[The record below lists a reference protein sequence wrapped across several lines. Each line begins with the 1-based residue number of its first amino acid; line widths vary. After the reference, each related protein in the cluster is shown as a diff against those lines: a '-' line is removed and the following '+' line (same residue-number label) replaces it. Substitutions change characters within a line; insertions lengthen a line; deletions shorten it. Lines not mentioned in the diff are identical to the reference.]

1 MAVTRIKNN
10 QITDTTIQANAKVV
24 PYTVTAGLLANN
36 LVYGSDLTVT
46 GNLTVQGTSTTID
59 TTITTIEDPVILLAS
74 TQTGSPSVDI
84 GYIGRRGTSPN
95 IAMVWK
101 ESASEFVTAFTSTG
115 ETSTTITVTGYAN
128 LHTGNA
134 NIGGNIVINGTTS
147 LVGNLASAN
156 VTGNINGGNLLTAGI
171 VSATANITGGNVLT
185 GGLISATSTITS
197 SATITGGNLATGGTI
212 SGTGNITGG
221 NVLTG
226 GIMSSTGNATHGNIL
241 TGGIISGTGNITG
254 GNVLTGGLVSATG
267 NVTSAANVSGGNVVT
282 GGLISATATIT
293 GGNLATGGT
302 ISATANITGGNV
314 LTGGLISATG
324 NVSGGNLITTG
335 AGGSISGSGN
345 ITGGN
350 ILTGGVVSAAGN
362 ITSGAGSFF
371 IGNGSQL
378 TGVTATS
385 AGFPVSAGTSNIN
398 AISSGNIFV
407 GVGGTPNVTVF
418 TTTGVSV
425 AGTVAANGTITG
437 GNLATGGTASATG
450 NITGGNLLTGGVASA
465 GGNVTGANIVTGG
478 QVTATGSVI
487 GGSLWSNGTISAVGN
502 AIAGNVTTAG
512 QVSATANITGGNLLT
527 GGLVSATANITGGN
541 LLTGGLI
548 SATSTITSGA
558 NVIGGNL
565 TTAGQVSATANV
577 TGGNV
582 LTGGLISA
590 TATIT
595 GGNLA
600 TGGTISGTGNIT
612 GGNVSTA
619 GQVSATANV
628 TGGNVLTGGL
638 ISATATITGGNLA
651 TGGTA
656 SATGNITGGNVLTG
670 GLMSATGNIT
680 GANLNSAQLY
690 SSGALT
696 ITNASGNIN
705 LTPAGNLVLNNK
717 YINGVSQPVQDNDAA
732 SKIYVDNL
740 VSTQI
745 SYHQA
750 VSAATTTTL
759 ATTTGGTITYT
770 QPNGAAN
777 GVGALLTTTGSFN
790 LIDTANVQTVGIRI
804 LVKNEANAVY
814 NGIYTWANATNIV
827 RSTDADEYGANS
839 ITQLSLNDY
848 FFVTSGNVNAGSAWI
863 VDAPSGTI
871 TFGTSN
877 ITFAQFSQSQV
888 YTAGNGVSINGTVI
902 SAKVDNNTTAFD
914 GAGNII
920 VKAGANLTTPN
931 IGAATG
937 TSVSVTGTVSGSSV
951 VGGVMTGSSVSVTGT
966 VTGAS
971 VVGGV
976 ITGTSVSVSGNVT
989 GGNVNTGGQVS
1000 ATANVTGGN
1009 VLTGGLISAT
1019 STITS
1024 SANVTGG
1031 NILTAGIMSSTG
1043 NATHGNILTGGLIS
1057 ATATITGGNLATG
1070 GTASATGNITGGNI
1084 LTAGLISAT
1093 GNISTANSVIATGVS
1108 GTGVSAG
1115 IFGNVSNAQIHANAI
1130 LQVAGNT
1137 PNSYVQIAFQNL
1149 SNTANASTDLALYNA
1164 SGTDTAYFI
1173 DMGITSPTFNGTNYG
1188 ANVYGANDGYLYVVG
1203 NSQTGPSGSG
1213 ANIGNLVLG
1222 ATTGKIIQFIGNQS
1236 TDNII
1241 TTTSSTGFTVT
1252 GVMSASGNVTGGN
1265 ILTGGIVSTVGNITA
1280 GTAAAGYVFGNAYY
1294 MTGLSAAVSVSKIV
1308 NGTSYANIASSNGN
1322 LVVAIG
1328 ASSNT
1333 VATFYD
1339 QGVNFTGPTSAS
1351 GNVTGGNL
1359 LTGGLMSAT
1368 GNITGG
1374 NLISS
1379 GNVFATSAAN
1389 VQFNDNTWFYS
1400 GYTTMNTGGIFHD
1413 TGANPDTIQVSTNSR
1428 SNGIAMW
1435 TNGVAN
1441 SYIVSTGG
1449 FEFFTGGTLR
1459 ANTNPT
1465 GGTSTAQ
1472 ITSSGLT
1479 VSGII
1484 SATANVTGGNVLT
1497 GGLISATSTITSSAN
1512 VIGGNLTTTGQV
1524 SATANITGGNVLTGG
1539 LISATATITGG
1550 NLATGGTASAT
1561 GNVTAG
1567 NLITAGN
1574 LVVNGGNID
1583 SSASAI
1589 TINGASA
1596 DVNFAVNGDTT
1607 TVFFVDAGTETASF
1621 GNSTQVTNSIVSFN
1635 STNSIKMPV
1644 GNTAQRPTG
1653 VTGQLRFNTTTNG
1666 LEVFDNSAW
1675 TAVGTPTFTVISDQQ
1690 FSGDGSTVAF
1700 TLSTASTTAGSVVSI
1715 NGVVQIP
1722 TTAYS
1727 ISSTTLTFTE
1737 APATGDQ
1744 IDVRTFTTTTSVT
1757 SISNSAGNAVISTS
1771 ETAAQINVTGNLV
1784 PTANVT
1790 YNLGSSSLRWKDA
1803 YFSGTSI
1810 TLGNVV
1816 IKNVAGGNTVGFYGP
1831 DGTTPA
1837 NIAASSV
1844 DTTQI
1849 TSGTSNMS
1857 VVSSNGNIRANI
1869 AGTTVMT
1876 ISPGLVDIVGNLT
1889 VSGNATLQGNI
1900 LGDRVQNGTTSIDI
1914 QTPSGNAN
1922 ITIGGTSNVA
1932 VFTTT
1937 GVNVTGVMSASGNV
1951 TGGNVL
1957 TGGLIS
1963 ATGNINAGNLIITGV
1978 LVDNT
1983 GNLELQ
1989 STATNGNINLTPNG
2003 TGIVGISTSLSVTG
2017 NITGGNVLGGA
2028 NVNAT
2033 THTGTTV
2040 SVTANV
2046 TGGNILTGGLISS
2059 TGNITGGNLTVGTGT
2074 ITGGNIVNSNAN
2086 GVGNI
2091 GSSTVYYNTVFA
2103 KATSAQ
2109 YADLAEKYTA
2119 DAEYTPGTVVSFG
2132 GSAEVTV
2139 TSTDAD
2145 RRVAGV
2151 VSTNPSY
2158 TMNSGL
2164 QGEHVVTVALTGR
2177 VPTQVI
2183 GLVRKGD
2190 MMVSAGA
2197 GRARAEA
2204 DPKVGTVIGK
2214 ALEDF
2219 NGDEGVIEVVVGRF

>member
-1 MAVTRIKNN
+1 
-10 QITDTTIQANAKVV
+10 
-24 PYTVTAGLLANN
+24 
-36 LVYGSDLTVT
+36 
-46 GNLTVQGTSTTID
+46 
-59 TTITTIEDPVILLAS
+59 
-74 TQTGSPSVDI
+74 
-84 GYIGRRGTSPN
+84 
-95 IAMVWK
+95 
-101 ESASEFVTAFTSTG
+101 
-115 ETSTTITVTGYAN
+115 
-128 LHTGNA
+128 
-134 NIGGNIVINGTTS
+134 
-147 LVGNLASAN
+147 
-156 VTGNINGGNLLTAGI
+156 
-171 VSATANITGGNVLT
+171 
-185 GGLISATSTITS
+185 
-197 SATITGGNLATGGTI
+197 
-212 SGTGNITGG
+212 
-221 NVLTG
+221 
-226 GIMSSTGNATHGNIL
+226 
-241 TGGIISGTGNITG
+241 
-254 GNVLTGGLVSATG
+254 
-267 NVTSAANVSGGNVVT
+267 
-282 GGLISATATIT
+282 
-293 GGNLATGGT
+293 
-302 ISATANITGGNV
+302 
-314 LTGGLISATG
+314 
-324 NVSGGNLITTG
+324 
-335 AGGSISGSGN
+335 
-345 ITGGN
+345 
-350 ILTGGVVSAAGN
+350 
-362 ITSGAGSFF
+362 
-371 IGNGSQL
+371 
-378 TGVTATS
+378 
-385 AGFPVSAGTSNIN
+385 
-398 AISSGNIFV
+398 
-407 GVGGTPNVTVF
+407 
-418 TTTGVSV
+418 
-425 AGTVAANGTITG
+425 
-437 GNLATGGTASATG
+437 
-450 NITGGNLLTGGVASA
+450 
-465 GGNVTGANIVTGG
+465 
-478 QVTATGSVI
+478 
-487 GGSLWSNGTISAVGN
+487 
-502 AIAGNVTTAG
+502 
-512 QVSATANITGGNLLT
+512 
-527 GGLVSATANITGGN
+527 
-541 LLTGGLI
+541 
-548 SATSTITSGA
+548 
-558 NVIGGNL
+558 
-565 TTAGQVSATANV
+565 
-577 TGGNV
+577 
-582 LTGGLISA
+582 
-590 TATIT
+590 
-595 GGNLA
+595 
-600 TGGTISGTGNIT
+600 
-612 GGNVSTA
+612 
-619 GQVSATANV
+619 
-628 TGGNVLTGGL
+628 
-638 ISATATITGGNLA
+638 
-651 TGGTA
+651 
-656 SATGNITGGNVLTG
+656 
-670 GLMSATGNIT
+670 
-680 GANLNSAQLY
+680 
-690 SSGALT
+690 
-696 ITNASGNIN
+696 
-705 LTPAGNLVLNNK
+705 
-717 YINGVSQPVQDNDAA
+717 
-732 SKIYVDNL
+732 
-740 VSTQI
+740 
-745 SYHQA
+745 
-750 VSAATTTTL
+750 
-759 ATTTGGTITYT
+759 
-770 QPNGAAN
+770 
-777 GVGALLTTTGSFN
+777 
-790 LIDTANVQTVGIRI
+790 
-804 LVKNEANAVY
+804 
-814 NGIYTWANATNIV
+814 
-827 RSTDADEYGANS
+827 
-839 ITQLSLNDY
+839 
-848 FFVTSGNVNAGSAWI
+848 
-863 VDAPSGTI
+863 
-871 TFGTSN
+871 
-877 ITFAQFSQSQV
+877 
-888 YTAGNGVSINGTVI
+888 
-902 SAKVDNNTTAFD
+902 
-914 GAGNII
+914 
-920 VKAGANLTTPN
+920 
-931 IGAATG
+931 
-937 TSVSVTGTVSGSSV
+937 
-951 VGGVMTGSSVSVTGT
+951 
-966 VTGAS
+966 
-971 VVGGV
+971 
-976 ITGTSVSVSGNVT
+976 
-989 GGNVNTGGQVS
+989 VS

-1130 LQVAGNT
+1130 LQVAGKT